1 MVIVLVSDDDGYDL
15 AKEVSGELL
24 GELHGVDKN
33 SLIGLFDGK
42 T

>member
-1 MVIVLVSDDDGYDL
+1 MVIVLVSDDDSYNL
-15 AKEVSGELL
+15 TKEVSGELL